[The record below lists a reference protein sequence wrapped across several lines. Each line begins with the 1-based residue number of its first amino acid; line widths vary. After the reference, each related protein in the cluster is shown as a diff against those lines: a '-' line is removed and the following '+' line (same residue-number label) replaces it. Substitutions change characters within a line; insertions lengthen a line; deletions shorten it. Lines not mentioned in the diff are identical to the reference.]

1 MVTVQAITQPKIPT
15 AMPEPFSMDQL
26 VMFGDSIT
34 QFAWQP
40 GGTGAELANY
50 YQRRLDVVNRGFSG
64 YNTTW
69 ALHVAKEIFP
79 PPSPEHHRFTRKR
92 IVTIWFGAN
101 DAVIPPK
108 PQTVTPEDF
117 VSHMQQIIEI
127 VQSHASPAGGQS
139 DGSKLLIVLITP
151 PPISIEMRAAD
162 LARRFADWKP
172 ENMDREPGRTR
183 LFAQLVCQV
192 AQQKGLPVIDA
203 WTAITKAADENPG
216 GLSSYLCDGLHLTPA
231 GYAVVTNEFKSI
243 VARHYPNFL
252 PESLPHDFPWWGD
265 IDVGHPENS
274 FPPNCHSII
283 P

>member
-1 MVTVQAITQPKIPT
+1 MVTVQVNHSASSQS
-15 AMPEPFSMDQL
+15 MSVPFSMDQL

-69 ALHVAKEIFP
+69 ALHVAKKVFA
-79 PPSPEHHRFTRKR
+79 PPSPGYPSPPRKR

-101 DAVIPPK
+101 DSVIPPK

-117 VSHMQQIIEI
+117 VNNMCQLVEA
-127 VQSHASPAGGQS
+127 VQTHANCPGGQH
-139 DGSKLLIVLITP
+139 DGTKLLIILITP
-151 PPISIEMRAAD
+151 PPISIAMRAAN
-162 LARRFADWKP
+162 LASRFPDWRP
-172 ENMDREPGRTR
+172 ENMDRDPERTR

-203 WTAITKAADENPG
+203 WTAITKAADDNPCG
-216 GLSSYLCDGLHLTPA
+216 SSAYLCDGLHLTPA
-231 GYAVVTNEFKSI
+231 GYAIVTEEFKSI
-243 VARHYPNFL
+243 IARYYPNFL
-252 PESLPHDFPWWGD
+252 PECLPHDFPWWGD
-265 IDVGHPENS
+265 IDTEHPENS
-274 FPPNCHSII
+274 FPGSC
-283 P
+283 